1 MNAPKTLG
9 FGSAQHEIFDAVQHC
24 SADNQG
30 LLYGP
35 PTTHTEKSFSQLP
48 CDSPTS
54 HIQLQEQTG
63 PWTNSRV
70 PLWSRTGAT
79 PHGSRPEVR
88 TAVRGR
94 GAAPPAASHK
104 GAAVRRTDGDSDI
117 RLAGL
122 DAATRIPAPGPE
134 PGPTRTQ
141 AATRRRRRRRRS
153 DRRHGRQIL
162 HDHRRDLHH
171 SDPRHG
177 RRIRHGL
184 HRRDRDRPSGP
195 RLLHPYH
202 RLHGRRTHHH
212 HLRPYEDRHLPSDH
226 PRHVA
231 QDGLLR
237 DHHDQGHLC
246 HRIDRRNRP
255 CCRRLQHRHRRHRHY
270 PSLQVARVPHLLWVQ
285 LPPDRACAASLQF
298 QPPFDAAFQRRRPN
312 GHAPPHV
319 CAVPL
324 RPSAFCRP
332 PFDRPPHAPHA
343 LCALSPPAPA

>member
-141 AATRRRRRRRRS
+141 AATRRRRRR
-153 DRRHGRQIL
+153 HGGGCAGFSKAAQAWISASLAVAARQL
-162 HDHRRDLHH
+162 VSWAEAVEAHEGCC
-171 SDPRHG
+171 G
-177 RRIRHGL
+177 RPPGI
-184 HRRDRDRPSGP
+184 PSS
-195 RLLHPYH
+195 R
-202 RLHGRRTHHH
+202 
-212 HLRPYEDRHLPSDH
+212 
-226 PRHVA
+226 A
-231 QDGLLR
+231 W
-237 DHHDQGHLC
+237 
-246 HRIDRRNRP
+246 
-255 CCRRLQHRHRRHRHY
+255 RRL
-270 PSLQVARVPHLLWVQ
+270 
-285 LPPDRACAASLQF
+285 
-298 QPPFDAAFQRRRPN
+298 
-312 GHAPPHV
+312 
-319 CAVPL
+319 
-324 RPSAFCRP
+324 
-332 PFDRPPHAPHA
+332 
-343 LCALSPPAPA
+343 